1 MDLKLVAYNDHFGLV
16 DAVENKGCFL
26 IQLEDKM
33 IGVTWLREITDTDAQ
48 PGIYIMEPEY
58 WIKGL
63 HKEATNLLIEIAF
76 NDMNLQKLYI
86 NFKKTPSRTR
96 SCYEDCGF
104 MITKRTLEPYTADTF
119 YEGVLEMTLYKKKW
133 VLHRELL

>member
-1 MDLKLVAYNDHFGLV
+1 MNLKLVAYNDHFGLV

-33 IGVTWLREITDTDAQ
+33 IGVTWLREISDTDAQ

-63 HKEATNLLIEIAF
+63 HREVTKLLFDIAF

-86 NFKKTPSRTR
+86 IYRETAYTARR
-96 SCYEDCGF
+96 CYEDCGF
-104 MITKRTLEPYTADTF
+104 VITKRTPEPYTADNF
-119 YEGVLEMTLYKKKW
+119 YEGVLEMTLFKKTW
-133 VLHRELL
+133 VLNREL